1 MKKHLWL
8 QIFMLVCLIL
18 LATLVAGCATDEP
31 AADEPAAGEGAAD
44 EADETVD
51 LADTEPIVIGCTLP
65 LSGPFA
71 ETGVYVRDGY
81 EFWVEEINAGGGLL
95 GRRVE
100 LVIIDDQSDAA
111 QAVAQ
116 METLISQRNVDLLI
130 GGYPG
135 TSAAAQMAVAEQHGK
150 VYVSMGGHMT
160 SFVQGFNYS
169 FGAPPL
175 MGEWWYVGFFDY
187 LKTLPQEEW
196 PTKAAM
202 ITVNN
207 AVGQSVRTSAITAL
221 TEMGIEIVVDEL
233 YDLPL
238 AAAEP
243 LVNKAK
249 IEGAD
254 LFLANGFF
262 ADGVQAIRAIKAL
275 DYQPKAILQ
284 GIGSLVPA
292 WEDELGEDGNYVFSG
307 TAIHPG
313 LPFEGVDYLNE
324 VSQEKYGTMAPAYFM
339 FGCAWMQVLQQGVEG
354 AGSLDQDEIRDWL
367 RANQVSN
374 VGGDFTFDEKGLPPA
389 YSFGTQVIDGVPY
402 LVWPEDVAMTAPV
415 YPYPYE

>member
-1 MKKHLWL
+1 MKRYLRL
-8 QIFMLVCLIL
+8 PVLLLGCLMIFAIF
-18 LATLVAGCATDEP
+18 TAGCGDDQAVEEEQV
-31 AADEPAAGEGAAD
+31 AEE
-44 EADETVD
+44 EESVEEEVD
-51 LADTEPIVIGCTLP
+51 LTETEPIIIGCTLP

-81 EFWVEEINAGGGLL
+81 EFWVEEINSKGGLL
-95 GRRVE
+95 GRQVE
-100 LVIIDDQSDAA
+100 LVVIDDQSDTT

-135 TSAAAQMAVAEQHGK
+135 TSAAAQMSVAEQHGK

-160 SFVQGFNYS
+160 SFIQGFDYS

-187 LKTLPQEEW
+187 IKTLPQEEW

-207 AVGQSVRTSAITAL
+207 AVGQSVRASAINAFE
-221 TEMGIEIVVDEL
+221 EMNIEVVVDEL

-238 AAAEP
+238 ASAEP

-249 IEGAD
+249 VEGAD
-254 LFLANGFF
+254 IFLANGFF

-275 DYQPKAILQ
+275 EYEPKAILQ

-292 WEDELGEDGNYVFSG
+292 WEEELGEDGNYIFSG

-313 LPFEGVDYLNE
+313 LPFDGVDYLNE
-324 VSQEKYGTMAPAYFM
+324 ASQEIYGTLAPPYFM

-354 AGSLDQDEIRDWL
+354 AGSLDNDEIRNWL
-367 RANQVSN
+367 RQNEVST
-374 VGGDFTFDEKGLPPA
+374 VGGDFTFDERGLPPA
-389 YSFGTQVIDGVPY
+389 YSYCTQVLGGTAY
-402 LVWPEDVAMTAPV
+402 LVWPENVAMEEPV